1 MSREPSWLTGTG
13 GGPLVGTRPSSHSPH
28 PPLAFTPTVFLPWLS
43 LGPRH
48 RADRKCVHPDG
59 SPGFVS
65 RPLTTPDGSG
75 AGPRSGRA
83 PPPAHRQPQRP
94 QAGQLTPGKL
104 AASTVCTPATDTH
117 PDRAGETSVP
127 AVTPARRPAQNE
139 HGPRTQ
145 PSAYGSPGS
154 RGEHW
159 PGHVGTGP
167 AAGRTAPRWHVP
179 CSPQVLTRP
188 FGMVCCP

>member
-13 GGPLVGTRPSSHSPH
+13 GGPLVGTRPSSPAPH
-28 PPLAFTPTVFLPWLS
+28 PPLAVTPPGGRPGLS
-43 LGPRH
+43 RGPRA
-48 RADRKCVHPDG
+48 RAARRCGDPD
-59 SPGFVS
+59 
-65 RPLTTPDGSG
+65 DGSG